1 MIYGSYQR
9 TKGLRTSV
17 DANGKNNIN
26 KRLYYLQMFLFGVT
40 TLARYKTIFLFEYL
54 HLWHNSPMTLLF
66 TESLDNIGVSVWT
79 LGPAL
84 IVP

>member
-26 KRLYYLQMFLFGVT
+26 KRLYYLQMFLFVVT
-40 TLARYKTIFLFEYL
+40 TLARYKTVF
-54 HLWHNSPMTLLF
+54 
-66 TESLDNIGVSVWT
+66 
-79 LGPAL
+79 
-84 IVP
+84 